1 MRPLISLAIAL
12 LIGLGLVAVASDVL
26 QQWSIAHYAPPA
38 DSYTPPSEA
47 RRP

>member
-12 LIGLGLVAVASDVL
+12 LVGLGLVAVVSDVL
-26 QQWSIAHYAPPA
+26 QQWSMAYYAPPA
-38 DSYTPPSEA
+38 GSYTPPSEA